1 MIFGALSNA
10 AYRVSL
16 HGPGAELD
24 AAGVQTP
31 PAARRV
37 RSRAAARRGINI
49 KNAYLLGSGE
59 HRLNTID
66 LNFG

>member
-24 AAGVQTP
+24 GVDVQTP
-31 PAARRV
+31 PAAWRV
-37 RSRAAARRGINI
+37 RLRAAARRGLSFFNHIMSQG
-49 KNAYLLGSGE
+49 LL
-59 HRLNTID
+59 I
-66 LNFG
+66 